1 MKRYM
6 QKPGILPWAG
16 DYFIELQREPL
27 RAFEAFLQSIGPCVI
42 NGCEVTANSN
52 GTYNIAPGFVA
63 LPGIDRG
70 IMGDG
75 NTQRIMAMPFEGVN
89 GVAMPLYLI
98 PSVTDT
104 NRVYND
110 GISKPI
116 AYSYKAV
123 TSTTTSENGYI
134 TMTAQGGP
142 SWRDMMQDAAHRLVS
157 DAEKKTWNDKAER
170 DGTYPNMTVGN
181 AGEAEKALQDAE
193 GNNIPATYLKQN
205 GNASNTTVAFTPAGE
220 RTNIT
225 TGEKQSSLF
234 GKIARWLSDLK
245 AIAFTGAYSDLSGAP
260 SSLPAN
266 GGHADTSTGDADG
279 KDIRTT
285 YLPRLDKQTLDT
297 DVNTLWA
304 VGSSVVL
311 SHVNTPATGTYYLVS
326 TFGTS
331 GSDCSQ
337 IAVPRN
343 GGPAY
348 YRGFNANNNTWSAW
362 EQIRRI
368 NDKVTT
374 SDIADAAIT
383 SPKLSSDL
391 TLPGTPQVGTP
402 SGLNGASQNVATVGN
417 VNTAIANIQIGGTN
431 IYQSAGSGSDF
442 YFSATG
448 EMKYVLFHDLTPEAK
463 RNLRGQSLTVS
474 FDYILDNA
482 VVGRGDTG
490 FGFSVKYTD
499 GTTTYVNAFIPAES
513 TAVTKSGRFSA
524 TAKVED
530 KEIANIIS
538 FQPFMYAKSI
548 SGTVTVGR
556 PKFEI
561 GTKASQWSP
570 APEELVFMK
579 NLTEATP
586 EKSGLMSAVDK
597 TNLDI
602 AADVAGRPVVL
613 ASLTSAGVET
623 GDTCTAAVKAA
634 KGIEVSITRTN
645 SGFNVTHNLGSTDYY
660 CQVTA
665 KAGIALS
672 GVTAQTE
679 KTANSIHVHWGSG
692 GNYSWPLFDIVI
704 FK

>member
-42 NGCEVTANSN
+42 SGCEVTANSN

-110 GISKPI
+110 GVSKPI

-142 SWRDMMQDAAHRLVS
+142 SWRDMMQDATHRLVS

-170 DGTYPNMTVGN
+170 DGTYPNMTVGT
-181 AGEAEKALQDAE
+181 ASEAEKALQDAE

-205 GNASNTTVAFTPAGE
+205 GDASNTTVKFTQASDRGNIISGE
-220 RTNIT
+220 GLKII
-225 TGEKQSSLF
+225 F
-234 GKIARWLSDLK
+234 GKIKKWLADLK
-245 AIAFTGAYSDLSGAP
+245 TVAFTGAYSDLSGAP

-266 GGHADTSTGDADG
+266 GGHADIADEVVALKSNQVTTNTILDSSIPGG
-279 KDIRTT
+279 K
-285 YLPRLDKQTLDT
+285 
-297 DVNTLWA
+297 
-304 VGSSVVL
+304 
-311 SHVNTPATGTYYLVS
+311 LVS
-326 TFGTS
+326 
-331 GSDCSQ
+331 
-337 IAVPRN
+337 
-343 GGPAY
+343 
-348 YRGFNANNNTWSAW
+348 
-362 EQIRRI
+362 
-368 NDKVTT
+368 
-374 SDIADAAIT
+374 DI
-383 SPKLSSDL
+383 

-402 SGLNGASQNVATVGN
+402 SGLNGASQNVATIGN
-417 VNTAIANIQIGGTN
+417 VNAAVDAVQIGGTN
-431 IYQSAGSGSDF
+431 IYRDALGTSDF
-442 YFSATG
+442 YITTEVVQKNRRF
-448 EMKYVLFHDLTPEAK
+448 LDLTPEDK

-474 FDYILDNA
+474 YDYILDNA
-482 VVGRGDTG
+482 AIRRSDSG
-490 FGFSVKYTD
+490 FQFLVKYTD
-499 GTTTYVNAFIPAES
+499 GTTTGVNAFLPEEA
-513 TAVTKSGRFSA
+513 TPVTKSGRFSV
-524 TAKVED
+524 TTKIED
-530 KEIANIIS
+530 KEIDNITS
-538 FQPFMYAKSI
+538 FQSRMYVESI

-570 APEELVFMK
+570 APEELVLVK

-623 GDTCTAAVKAA
+623 GETCPAVIKAA
-634 KGIEVSITRTN
+634 KGINVVIRRT
-645 SGFNVTHNLGSTDYY
+645 STGFDVVHNLGSTEYF

-672 GVTAQTE
+672 GVTAQIE
-679 KTANSIHVHWGSG
+679 KTTNSIHVHWGSG

>member
-110 GISKPI
+110 GVSKPI

-205 GNASNTTVAFTPAGE
+205 GNASNTTVKFTQASDRGNIISGE
-220 RTNIT
+220 GLKII
-225 TGEKQSSLF
+225 F
-234 GKIARWLSDLK
+234 GKIKKWLADLK
-245 AIAFTGAYSDLSGAP
+245 TVAFTGAYSDLSGAP

-266 GGHADTSTGDADG
+266 GGHADIADEVVALKSNQVTTNTILDSSIPGG
-279 KDIRTT
+279 K
-285 YLPRLDKQTLDT
+285 
-297 DVNTLWA
+297 
-304 VGSSVVL
+304 
-311 SHVNTPATGTYYLVS
+311 LVS
-326 TFGTS
+326 
-331 GSDCSQ
+331 
-337 IAVPRN
+337 
-343 GGPAY
+343 
-348 YRGFNANNNTWSAW
+348 
-362 EQIRRI
+362 
-368 NDKVTT
+368 
-374 SDIADAAIT
+374 DI
-383 SPKLSSDL
+383 

-402 SGLNGASQNVATVGN
+402 SGLNGASQNVATIGN
-417 VNTAIANIQIGGTN
+417 VNAAVDAVQIGGTN
-431 IYQSAGSGSDF
+431 IYRDTLGTSDF
-442 YFSATG
+442 YLSATG
-448 EMKYVLFHDLTPEAK
+448 EMKYRRFLDLTPEAK
-463 RNLRGQSLTVS
+463 RNLRGQSLSVS
-474 FDYILDNA
+474 FDYILENA

-499 GTTTYVNAFIPAES
+499 GTETYVNAFIPAES
-513 TAVTKSGRFSA
+513 TAVTRSGRFSV
-524 TAKVED
+524 TTKIED
-530 KEIANIIS
+530 KEIDNITS
-538 FQPFMYAKSI
+538 FQPFMYAHTT
-548 SGTVTVGR
+548 SGTATVGR

-570 APEELVFMK
+570 APEELVFVK

-586 EKSGLMSAVDK
+586 EKSGLMSAADK

-679 KTANSIHVHWGSG
+679 KTTNSIHVHWGSG

>member
-1 MKRYM
+1 M

-16 DYFIELQREPL
+16 DYFIELQHEPL

-42 NGCEVTANSN
+42 SGCEVTANSN

-110 GISKPI
+110 GVSKPI

-142 SWRDMMQDAAHRLVS
+142 SWRDMMQDATHRLVS

-170 DGTYPNMTVGN
+170 DGTYPNMTVGT
-181 AGEAEKALQDAE
+181 ASEAEKALQDAE

-205 GNASNTTVAFTPAGE
+205 GDASNTTVKFTQASDRGNIISGE
-220 RTNIT
+220 GLKII
-225 TGEKQSSLF
+225 F
-234 GKIARWLSDLK
+234 GKIKKWLADLK
-245 AIAFTGAYSDLSGAP
+245 TVAFTGAYSDLSGAP

-266 GGHADTSTGDADG
+266 GGHADIADEVVALKSNQVTTNTILDSSIPGG
-279 KDIRTT
+279 K
-285 YLPRLDKQTLDT
+285 
-297 DVNTLWA
+297 
-304 VGSSVVL
+304 
-311 SHVNTPATGTYYLVS
+311 LVS
-326 TFGTS
+326 
-331 GSDCSQ
+331 
-337 IAVPRN
+337 
-343 GGPAY
+343 
-348 YRGFNANNNTWSAW
+348 
-362 EQIRRI
+362 
-368 NDKVTT
+368 
-374 SDIADAAIT
+374 DI
-383 SPKLSSDL
+383 

-402 SGLNGASQNVATVGN
+402 SGLNGASQNVATIGN
-417 VNTAIANIQIGGTN
+417 VNAAVDAVQIGGTN
-431 IYQSAGSGSDF
+431 IYRDTLGTSDF
-442 YFSATG
+442 YLSATG
-448 EMKYVLFHDLTPEAK
+448 EMKYRRFLDITDEAK
-463 RNLRGQSLTVS
+463 RNLRGQSIAVS
-474 FDYILDNA
+474 FDYIFENAIFGAGDN
-482 VVGRGDTG
+482 G
-490 FGFSVKYTD
+490 FGFFVKYTD
-499 GTTTYVNAFIPAES
+499 GTTTYVNAFLPAES
-513 TAVTKSGRFSA
+513 TAVSKSGRFSA
-524 TAKVED
+524 VAKIED
-530 KEIANIIS
+530 KEIDNLIS
-538 FQPFMYAKSI
+538 FQPYIYARTS
-548 SGTVTVGR
+548 SGTITVGR
-556 PKFEI
+556 PQFEI

-570 APEELVFMK
+570 APEELVFVK

-586 EKSGLMSAVDK
+586 EKSGLMSGADK

-679 KTANSIHVHWGSG
+679 KTTNSIHVHWGSG
-692 GNYSWPLFDIVI
+692 GNYFWPLFDIVI

>member
-110 GISKPI
+110 GVSKPI

-142 SWRDMMQDAAHRLVS
+142 SWRDMMQDATHRLVS
-157 DAEKKTWNDKAER
+157 DAEKKTWNDKAEK

-181 AGEAEKALQDAE
+181 ASEAEKASQDAE

-205 GNASNTTVAFTPAGE
+205 GDASNTTVKFTQASDRANIMSGE
-220 RTNIT
+220 GLKTI
-225 TGEKQSSLF
+225 F
-234 GKIARWLSDLK
+234 GKIKKWLADLK
-245 AIAFTGAYSDLSGAP
+245 TVAFTGAYSDLSGAP
-260 SSLPAN
+260 SSLPAS
-266 GGHADTSTGDADG
+266 GGHADIADEVVAIKPNQVTTNTILDSSIPGG
-279 KDIRTT
+279 K
-285 YLPRLDKQTLDT
+285 
-297 DVNTLWA
+297 
-304 VGSSVVL
+304 
-311 SHVNTPATGTYYLVS
+311 LVS
-326 TFGTS
+326 
-331 GSDCSQ
+331 
-337 IAVPRN
+337 
-343 GGPAY
+343 
-348 YRGFNANNNTWSAW
+348 
-362 EQIRRI
+362 
-368 NDKVTT
+368 
-374 SDIADAAIT
+374 DI
-383 SPKLSSDL
+383 

-417 VNTAIANIQIGGTN
+417 VNAAITNMQIGGTN
-431 IYQSAGSGSDF
+431 IYRDTLGTSDF
-442 YFSATG
+442 YISSTG
-448 EMKYVLFHDLTPEAK
+448 EMKYRRFLDITDEAK
-463 RNLRGQSLTVS
+463 RNLRGQSIAVS
-474 FDYILDNA
+474 FDYIFENAIFGAGDN
-482 VVGRGDTG
+482 G
-490 FGFSVKYTD
+490 FGFFVKYTD
-499 GTTTYVNAFIPAES
+499 GTTTYVNAFLPAES
-513 TAVTKSGRFSA
+513 TAVSKSGRFSA
-524 TAKVED
+524 VAKIED
-530 KEIANIIS
+530 KEIDNLIS
-538 FQPFMYAKSI
+538 FQPYIYARTS
-548 SGTVTVGR
+548 SGTITVGR
-556 PKFEI
+556 PQFEI

-570 APEELVFMK
+570 APEELVFVK

-586 EKSGLMSAVDK
+586 EKSGLMSGADK

-672 GVTAQTE
+672 GVTAQIE
-679 KTANSIHVHWGSG
+679 KTASSVHVHWGSG

>member
-110 GISKPI
+110 GVSKPI

-205 GNASNTTVAFTPAGE
+205 GNASNTTVAFTPAVE

-245 AIAFTGAYSDLSGAP
+245 TVAFTGAYSDLSGTP

-266 GGHADTSTGDADG
+266 GGHADIADEVVALKSNQVTTNTILDSSIPGG
-279 KDIRTT
+279 K
-285 YLPRLDKQTLDT
+285 
-297 DVNTLWA
+297 
-304 VGSSVVL
+304 
-311 SHVNTPATGTYYLVS
+311 LVS
-326 TFGTS
+326 
-331 GSDCSQ
+331 
-337 IAVPRN
+337 
-343 GGPAY
+343 
-348 YRGFNANNNTWSAW
+348 
-362 EQIRRI
+362 
-368 NDKVTT
+368 
-374 SDIADAAIT
+374 DI
-383 SPKLSSDL
+383 

-402 SGLNGASQNVATVGN
+402 SALNSPSQTIATIGN
-417 VNTAIANIQIGGTN
+417 VNAAVDAVQIGGTN
-431 IYQSAGSGSDF
+431 IYRDALGTSDF
-442 YFSATG
+442 YITTEVVQKNRRF
-448 EMKYVLFHDLTPEAK
+448 LDLTPEDK

-474 FDYILDNA
+474 YDYILDNA
-482 VVGRGDTG
+482 AIRRSDSG
-490 FGFSVKYTD
+490 FQFLVKYTD
-499 GTTTYVNAFIPAES
+499 GTTTGVNAFLPEEA
-513 TAVTKSGRFSA
+513 TPVTKSGRFSV
-524 TAKVED
+524 TTKIED
-530 KEIANIIS
+530 KEIDNITS
-538 FQPFMYAKSI
+538 FQSRMYVESI
-548 SGTVTVGR
+548 FGTVTVGR

-570 APEELVFMK
+570 APEELVLVK

-623 GDTCTAAVKAA
+623 GETCPAVIKAA
-634 KGIEVSITRTN
+634 KGINVVIRRT
-645 SGFNVTHNLGSTDYY
+645 STGFDVVHNLGSTEYF

-672 GVTAQTE
+672 GVTAQIE
-679 KTANSIHVHWGSG
+679 KTTNSIHVHWGSG

>member
-27 RAFEAFLQSIGPCVI
+27 RAFEAFLQSIGPCI
-42 NGCEVTANSN
+42 ISGCDVTENDN

-75 NTQRIMAMPFEGVN
+75 NTQRIMAMPFEGAN

-110 GISKPI
+110 GVSKPI

-134 TMTAQGGP
+134 TLTAQGGP
-142 SWRDMMQDAAHRLVS
+142 SWRDMMQDVAHRLVT
-157 DAEKKTWNDKAER
+157 DAEKKAWNDKAEK

-181 AGEAEKALQDAE
+181 ASEAEKASQDAE

-205 GNASNTTVAFTPAGE
+205 GDASNTTVKFTQASDRANIMSGE
-220 RTNIT
+220 GLKTI
-225 TGEKQSSLF
+225 F
-234 GKIARWLSDLK
+234 GKIKKWLADLK
-245 AIAFTGAYSDLSGAP
+245 TVAFTGAYSDLSGAP
-260 SSLPAN
+260 SSLPAS
-266 GGHADTSTGDADG
+266 GGHADIADEVVAIKPNQVTTNTILDSSIPGG
-279 KDIRTT
+279 K
-285 YLPRLDKQTLDT
+285 
-297 DVNTLWA
+297 
-304 VGSSVVL
+304 
-311 SHVNTPATGTYYLVS
+311 LVS
-326 TFGTS
+326 
-331 GSDCSQ
+331 
-337 IAVPRN
+337 
-343 GGPAY
+343 
-348 YRGFNANNNTWSAW
+348 
-362 EQIRRI
+362 
-368 NDKVTT
+368 
-374 SDIADAAIT
+374 DI
-383 SPKLSSDL
+383 

-417 VNTAIANIQIGGTN
+417 VNAAITNMQIGGTN
-431 IYQSAGSGSDF
+431 IYRDTLGTSDF
-442 YFSATG
+442 YISSTG
-448 EMKYVLFHDLTPEAK
+448 EMKYRRFLDITDEAK
-463 RNLRGQSLTVS
+463 RNLRGQSIAVS
-474 FDYILDNA
+474 FDYIFENAIFGAGDN
-482 VVGRGDTG
+482 G
-490 FGFSVKYTD
+490 FGFFVKYTD
-499 GTTTYVNAFIPAES
+499 GTTTYVNAFLPAES
-513 TAVTKSGRFSA
+513 TAVSKSGRFSA
-524 TAKVED
+524 VAKIED
-530 KEIANIIS
+530 KEIDNLIS
-538 FQPFMYAKSI
+538 FQPYIYARTS
-548 SGTVTVGR
+548 SGTITVGR
-556 PKFEI
+556 PQFEI

-570 APEELVFMK
+570 APEELVFVK

-586 EKSGLMSAVDK
+586 EKSGLMSGADK

-672 GVTAQTE
+672 GVTAQIE
-679 KTANSIHVHWGSG
+679 KTASSVHVHWGSG

>member
-110 GISKPI
+110 GVSKPI

-123 TSTTTSENGYI
+123 TSTTPSENGYI

-142 SWRDMMQDAAHRLVS
+142 SWRDMMQDATHRLVS
-157 DAEKKTWNDKAER
+157 DAEKKTWNDKAEK
-170 DGTYPNMTVGN
+170 DGKYPNMTVGN
-181 AGEAEKALQDAE
+181 ASEAEKALQDAE

-205 GNASNTTVAFTPAGE
+205 GDASNTTVKFTQASDRGNIISGE
-220 RTNIT
+220 GLKII
-225 TGEKQSSLF
+225 F
-234 GKIARWLSDLK
+234 GKIKKWLADLK
-245 AIAFTGAYSDLSGAP
+245 TVAFTGAYSDLSGAP

-266 GGHADTSTGDADG
+266 GGHADIADEVVALKSNQVTTNTILDSSIPGG
-279 KDIRTT
+279 K
-285 YLPRLDKQTLDT
+285 
-297 DVNTLWA
+297 
-304 VGSSVVL
+304 
-311 SHVNTPATGTYYLVS
+311 LVS
-326 TFGTS
+326 
-331 GSDCSQ
+331 
-337 IAVPRN
+337 
-343 GGPAY
+343 
-348 YRGFNANNNTWSAW
+348 
-362 EQIRRI
+362 
-368 NDKVTT
+368 
-374 SDIADAAIT
+374 DI
-383 SPKLSSDL
+383 

-402 SGLNGASQNVATVGN
+402 SGLNGASQNVATIGN
-417 VNTAIANIQIGGTN
+417 VNAAVDAVQIGGTN
-431 IYQSAGSGSDF
+431 IYRDALGTSDF
-442 YFSATG
+442 YITTEVVQKNRRF
-448 EMKYVLFHDLTPEAK
+448 LDLTPEDK

-474 FDYILDNA
+474 YDYILDNA
-482 VVGRGDTG
+482 AIRRSDSG
-490 FGFSVKYTD
+490 FQFLVKYTD
-499 GTTTYVNAFIPAES
+499 GTTTGVNAFLPEEA
-513 TAVTKSGRFSA
+513 TPVTKSGRFSV
-524 TAKVED
+524 TTKIED
-530 KEIANIIS
+530 KEIDNITS
-538 FQPFMYAKSI
+538 FQSRMYVESI

-570 APEELVFMK
+570 APEELVLVK

-623 GDTCTAAVKAA
+623 GETCPAVIKAA
-634 KGIEVSITRTN
+634 KGINVVIRRT
-645 SGFNVTHNLGSTDYY
+645 STGFDVVHNLGSTEYF

-672 GVTAQTE
+672 GVTAQIE
-679 KTANSIHVHWGSG
+679 KTTNSIHVHWGSG

>member
-110 GISKPI
+110 GVSKPI

-134 TMTAQGGP
+134 TMTAHGGP

-181 AGEAEKALQDAE
+181 ADEAEKALQDAE

-266 GGHADTSTGDADG
+266 GGHADIADEVVALKSNQVTTNTILDSSIPGG
-279 KDIRTT
+279 K
-285 YLPRLDKQTLDT
+285 
-297 DVNTLWA
+297 
-304 VGSSVVL
+304 
-311 SHVNTPATGTYYLVS
+311 LVS
-326 TFGTS
+326 
-331 GSDCSQ
+331 
-337 IAVPRN
+337 
-343 GGPAY
+343 
-348 YRGFNANNNTWSAW
+348 
-362 EQIRRI
+362 
-368 NDKVTT
+368 
-374 SDIADAAIT
+374 DI
-383 SPKLSSDL
+383 

-402 SGLNGASQNVATVGN
+402 SGLNGASQNLATVGN

-448 EMKYVLFHDLTPEAK
+448 EMKHVLFHDLTPEAK

-499 GTTTYVNAFIPAES
+499 GTNTYVNAFIPAET

-524 TAKVED
+524 TTKIED
-530 KEIANIIS
+530 KEIDNITS
-538 FQPFMYAKSI
+538 FQPFMYARTT
-548 SGTVTVGR
+548 SGTATVGR

-634 KGIEVSITRTN
+634 KGINVSVTRTN
-645 SGFNVTHNLGSTDYY
+645 SGFNVTHNLGSTDYF

-672 GVTAQTE
+672 GVTAQIE
-679 KTANSIHVHWGSG
+679 KTTNSIHVHWGSG